1 MNNFSIVSICT
12 IVTLA
17 LQAQLAHAG
26 DAPSPWG
33 QSLAVVAYQ
42 PPTVEDRSHQGITF
56 DLALGVGS
64 TSQEATTASGSFG
77 LGLWVHRKASV
88 TFRATA
94 VASYTFVGGTAQ
106 FYPNRKMW
114 VGVGAGQM
122 RLTIDNPNPNG
133 YSYYIEASGTAAV
146 LRAGYNVYDHGRNA
160 IYFSGDLIAGDI
172 EGEAELVGTMNIG
185 YQLL

>member
-1 MNNFSIVSICT
+1 MNKFSIVSICT

-33 QSLAVVAYQ
+33 QSPAVVAYQ

-56 DLALGVGS
+56 DLSLGVGS

-94 VASYTFVGGTAQ
+94 VASYAFVGGTAQ

-122 RLTIDNPNPNG
+122 RLVIAIPVPN
-133 YSYYIEASGTAAV
+133 SSAHYIETSGTAAV